1 MAKQKHTEADVS
13 KKTDNK
19 SKIPDLVID
28 YDGIWKKIITE
39 FFPEFIDFFLPALCA
54 NINWNIPPEF
64 LEQELELLHK
74 ELEIN
79 RKITD
84 RLVKVTLLTGEE
96 RWILI
101 HIEVQSRYE
110 IYFSARMFLYSALI
124 YAKFKHP
131 LVTLAIFTKKS
142 IPKNFDVFEKH
153 YYGTSMIYRYNAYCV
168 VDQQEAD
175 LIANP
180 NIFALFVLANLYVL
194 QTKKKYEKRLE
205 MKEKLFDLAMERQ
218 IPVDRIN
225 RFLIF
230 VNKILLLPIDLQ
242 TLFMEK
248 VISKT
253 QSRSRKPTLD
263 QQLAADNKMFLDAFF
278 EAEFGMSL
286 NTHLATVESDKQKAE
301 VDKQKAEV
309 DKQKAEVDK
318 QKAEADKQKAEADR
332 QKAEADKQKAEAK
345 TLQMLQNSIAAAV
358 KLHTQVGWSAEQIIL
373 IINMPLQTVQRILAL
388 QLTHTVEAIALLLQ
402 QEMDNS

>member
-1 MAKQKHTEADVS
+1 MAKQKHTKAAAAA
-13 KKTDNK
+13 KTDDK
-19 SKIPDLVID
+19 SNVKVPDLIID

-39 FFPEFIDFFLPALCA
+39 FFSEFIHFFLPALFA
-54 NINWNIPPEF
+54 DINWAIPPDF

-74 ELEIN
+74 ELEVN

-84 RLVKVTLLTGEE
+84 RLVKVTLLTGQEH
-96 RWILI
+96 WILI
-101 HIEVQSRYE
+101 HIEVQARYE
-110 IYFSARMFLYSALI
+110 IHFSDRMFLYNALI
-124 YAKFKHP
+124 YAKFKRP
-131 LVTLAIFTKKS
+131 LVALAIFTKKS
-142 IPKNFDVFEKH
+142 IPKHFDRFEQQ
-153 YYGTSMIYRYNAYCV
+153 YYGTFMTYRYNAYCV
-168 VDQQEAD
+168 VQQQEND

-194 QTKKKYEKRLE
+194 QTNKKYEKRLE

-230 VNKILLLPIDLQ
+230 VNKILLLPINLQ

-248 VISKT
+248 VILKT

-263 QQLAADNKMFLDAFF
+263 QQLAADHKMFLDAFF

-286 NTHLATVESDKQKAE
+286 NTHLATVEL
-301 VDKQKAEV
+301 

-318 QKAEADKQKAEADR
+318 QKAEAGKQKAEADKQKAEVDKQKAEAG
-332 QKAEADKQKAEAK
+332 KQKAEAK
-345 TLQMLQNSIAAAV
+345 TLQMLQNSITAIL
-358 KLHTQVGWSAEQIIL
+358 KLHTQVAWSAEQIIL

-388 QLTHTVEAIALLLQ
+388 QSTHTVEAIAVLLQ